1 MTGSPRRP
9 TNGGSRPSG
18 DGQGD
23 DDTRGRVSHRD
34 PDDRPRGMERVADL
48 LPGAARQFGLEEQLE
63 QAKAASAW
71 LEVVASRVP
80 AAVGSC
86 RLIDLSQGVATIE
99 ADVPIVAQE
108 IRLRSSE
115 LLAGLRATV
124 RAPIRQLR
132 VTTRHV

>member
-1 MTGSPRRP
+1 
-9 TNGGSRPSG
+9 
-18 DGQGD
+18 
-23 DDTRGRVSHRD
+23 
-34 PDDRPRGMERVADL
+34 MERVADL